1 MSSNTLVK
9 KSFEWRAWYPN
20 RLDFVRSNS
29 CILQKFQDKIN
40 EDMFRFH
47 IEGPSTLKN
56 IYGHYEK
63 RYKDGFYMFVKRFE
77 PEYKLKPTTTTIK
90 NELLER
96 LSELKKYEYIR
107 ENMPKKYQYFNDI
120 KQVDCILGIM
130 DNFEPYFNN
139 ELPSMIEIIK
149 NPQILL
155 NYIIDE
161 DKEYK

>member
-1 MSSNTLVK
+1 
-9 KSFEWRAWYPN
+9 
-20 RLDFVRSNS
+20 
-29 CILQKFQDKIN
+29 
-40 EDMFRFH
+40 
-47 IEGPSTLKN
+47 
-56 IYGHYEK
+56 
-63 RYKDGFYMFVKRFE
+63 
-77 PEYKLKPTTTTIK
+77 
-90 NELLER
+90 
-96 LSELKKYEYIR
+96 
-107 ENMPKKYQYFNDI
+107 MPKKYQYFNDI